1 MRQPLVKKSIVQ
13 EIIADFLHMVQTENL
28 KQGDKIASER
38 ELSHQ
43 WQVSRTSI
51 REAMQILAFN
61 KVVTIKQGSG
71 TYLNKFPSAIQKKV
85 ISIDTVDKRECS
97 LVQRF
102 EARLVL
108 EPMLIKVA
116 AKRIDENELG
126 ELKKITNNM
135 GDFLRNGQFGGYATE
150 DINFHSF
157 IAKITHNRYLY
168 DMLCLIILDAAEW
181 YYAFGHT
188 PNLESWS
195 FTEHM
200 QMYSALERH
209 DENEAGKI
217 MHQHIQSA
225 FREHRKY
232 IGVAMSEN
240 FDEDHNIFNDSG
252 WDPCSKLK
260 H

>member
-13 EIIADFLHMVQTENL
+13 EIIADFMHMVQTENL

-38 ELSHQ
+38 ELSNE

-85 ISIDTVDKRECS
+85 INIDTIDKRECC
-97 LVQRF
+97 LIQRF

-108 EPMLIKVA
+108 EPMLIKIA
-116 AKRIDENELG
+116 AKRIDQNELG
-126 ELKKITNNM
+126 ELKKIIDNM
-135 GDFLRNGQFGGYATE
+135 RDYLRNGQYGGYATE
-150 DINFHSF
+150 DINFHSL
-157 IAKITHNRYLY
+157 IAKTAHNIYLY
-168 DMLCLIILDAAEW
+168 DMLCMIILDSAEW

-188 PNLESWS
+188 PNLENWS

-200 QMYSALERH
+200 EMYDALEKH
-209 DENEAGKI
+209 DENEAEKI

-225 FREHRKY
+225 FKEHRKY
-232 IGVAMSEN
+232 IGVAMPED
-240 FDEDHNIFNDSG
+240 FDEAHNIFNDFG

-260 H
+260 